1 MLVGDLI
8 YNDDFDVNCNFDIYD
23 CSGDKDWSEANLI
36 HTNINNHE
44 KPLDEILDMK
54 IKYITFD
61 TKRNSIVIEAQ

>member
-8 YNDDFDVNCNFDIYD
+8 YNDDFDVNCNFDVYD
-23 CSGDKDWSEANLI
+23 CSDDKDWSEANLI
-36 HTNINNHE
+36 HTNINNYE

>member
-23 CSGDKDWSEANLI
+23 CSDDKDWSEANLI

-44 KPLDEILDMK
+44 KN
-54 IKYITFD
+54 T
-61 TKRNSIVIEAQ
+61 